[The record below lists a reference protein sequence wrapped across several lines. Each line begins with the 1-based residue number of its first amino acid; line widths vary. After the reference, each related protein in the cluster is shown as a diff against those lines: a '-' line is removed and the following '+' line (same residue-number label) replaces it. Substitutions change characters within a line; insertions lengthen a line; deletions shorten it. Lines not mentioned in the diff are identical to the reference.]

1 MKKLFSILSV
11 AALIAAALAF
21 TGCEKHAYSY
31 STNKFLNADTKE
43 VIGTKMTIPVGT
55 TVFIVAAQNNGKGAY
70 LDGTYTATTSG
81 ENAAAILS
89 AASGEHNG
97 QDCIQVT
104 GVAKGQATV
113 NLKLDHDGFDL
124 TKSVSVTVQ

>member
-11 AALIAAALAF
+11 AAVLAAALAF

-31 STNKFLNADTKE
+31 STNKFRIDGTTN
-43 VIGTKMTIPVGT
+43 VIGATMTVNLGE
-55 TVFIVAAQNNGKGAY
+55 TVFIVAAQNNGKGEY
-70 LDGTYTATTSG
+70 LDGNYSATTNDAS
-81 ENAAAILS
+81 IVS

-97 QDCIQVT
+97 HDCIQVT
-104 GVAKGQATV
+104 GAAKGQATV

-124 TKSVSVTVQ
+124 TKSVTVTVQ